1 MKISVVVLFVF
12 HPLLMC
18 VTVSDY
24 TIVIDYWKAAAMEEL
39 KTTTQLHDWIQ
50 DNWTPIIGGWFIQA
64 SQKIDIIKWYLTITL
79 PAQFEISTDLNH
91 DLPFH

>member
-1 MKISVVVLFVF
+1 MEICMKTFVVVLFVF

-24 TIVIDYWKAAAMEEL
+24 TIVIIDYWKAAAMDEL

-50 DNWTPIIGGWFIQA
+50 HLSG
-64 SQKIDIIKWYLTITL
+64 
-79 PAQFEISTDLNH
+79 
-91 DLPFH
+91 